1 MDISDLYGEE
11 DLGELERVL
20 ALQDE
25 NEMYTKKK
33 KINFAERPRPVHFLN
48 EWFANLRRIKWAAQ
62 TKQLSLVVFHS
73 VEVYIIIVSELISNR
88 SSRALIGALSPLS
101 PPLSACL

>member
-1 MDISDLYGEE
+1 MKCI
-11 DLGELERVL
+11 R
-20 ALQDE
+20 
-25 NEMYTKKK
+25 KKK
-33 KINFAERPRPVHFLN
+33 KINFTERPRPVHFLN
-48 EWFANLRRIKWAAQ
+48 ELFANLRRIKWAAQ

-88 SSRALIGALSPLS
+88 SGRALIGALSPLS